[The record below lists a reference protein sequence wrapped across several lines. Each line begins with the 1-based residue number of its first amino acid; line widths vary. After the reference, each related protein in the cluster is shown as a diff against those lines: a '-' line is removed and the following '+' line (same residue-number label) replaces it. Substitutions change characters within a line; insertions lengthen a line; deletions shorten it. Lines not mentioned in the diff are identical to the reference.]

1 MTNLQSDLDFSVSDI
16 CSKEMSKIIVT
27 LFAATGCDVTS
38 SFFVL
43 TKELFGNELKKTE
56 ARMSLTQLLHEN
68 LNKFVLK
75 YIYNNKVSTTLT

>member
-43 TKELFGNELKKTE
+43 TKELFGNELKKQKLGCLWHNYCMKT
-56 ARMSLTQLLHEN
+56 SIN
-68 LNKFVLK
+68 L
-75 YIYNNKVSTTLT
+75 Y